1 MAEKGAYIAELPRQG
16 VVTLQ
21 ALVKEKEIRPKRT
34 GGTYLLLKL
43 GDRTGE
49 IHAKVWENPEQ
60 ISSRLDR
67 EDVVKVR
74 GTVER
79 YNDRPQLIIQ
89 RIRRCEAGE
98 FEEEDFCPS
107 SKQNPYAMWEQLQ
120 AHVAGVANPYLR
132 ALLDFVLGDPALA
145 ASLKAAPGAMSIHHC
160 FRGGLLEH
168 VLSLCCLAERL
179 AEHYPRLDRD
189 LLITGAVLHDI
200 GKTEELGTKGG
211 FRYTNKGQ
219 LVGHVALGLEILNQ
233 YITQVPEFPV
243 ELKSLIQHLMISH
256 HGEIENGALR
266 EPMFPEAIA
275 LHYLDVL
282 DARLEQAWRLIDQT
296 PASEEWTA
304 YVPSLRRSLYRRC
317 ITQQERVAET
327 AGAA

>member
-1 MAEKGAYIAELPRQG
+1 MAEKGAYIAELPREG

-21 ALVKEKEIRPKRT
+21 ALVKDKEIRPKRT

-49 IHAKVWENPEQ
+49 IDAKVWENPEE
-60 ISSRLDR
+60 ISSLFDR

-89 RIRRCEAGE
+89 RIRRCEADE

-107 SKQNPYAMWEQLQ
+107 SKQNPGAMWEQLQ
-120 AHVAGVANPYLR
+120 VHVAGVANPYLR

-145 ASLKAAPGAMSIHHC
+145 ESLKAAPGAMSIHHC
-160 FRGGLLEH
+160 FREGLLEH
-168 VLSLCCLAERL
+168 VLSLCCLTEKV

-189 LLITGAVLHDI
+189 LLIAGAVLHDI

-233 YITQVPEFPV
+233 YIAQVPEFPA
-243 ELKSLIQHLMISH
+243 ELKSLIQHLVISH

-296 PASEEWTA
+296 TASEEWTA
-304 YVPSLRRSLYRRC
+304 YVPSLRRPLYRGC

-327 AGAA
+327 ASAA